1 MTAIITCSIEDATFE
16 SHFAIDKETPEYMIA
31 DEAYRLAILFAQT
44 QFIARFGRL
53 ISGYDFGEFLKNLIM
68 IIKSRR
74 ENDER
79 YFYGLLIGK
88 ELS

>member
-16 SHFAIDKETPEYMIA
+16 SRFAIDKETPEYMIE

-53 ISGYDFGEFLKNLIM
+53 ISGYDFGEFLKKLDYDYK
-68 IIKSRR
+68 IK
-74 ENDER
+74 EGE
-79 YFYGLLIGK
+79 
-88 ELS
+88 

>member
-16 SHFAIDKETPEYMIA
+16 SHFAIDKGTPEYMIA

-53 ISGYDFGEFLKNLIM
+53 IFGYDFGEFLKKLDYDYK
-68 IIKSRR
+68 IK
-74 ENDER
+74 EE
-79 YFYGLLIGK
+79 
-88 ELS
+88 E

>member
-44 QFIARFGRL
+44 QFITRFGRL
-53 ISGYDFGEFLKNLIM
+53 ISGYDFGEFLKKLDYDYK
-68 IIKSRR
+68 IK
-74 ENDER
+74 EE
-79 YFYGLLIGK
+79 
-88 ELS
+88 E

>member
-16 SHFAIDKETPEYMIA
+16 SHFAIDKGTPEYMIA

-53 ISGYDFGEFLKNLIM
+53 IYGYDFGEFLKKLDYDYK
-68 IIKSRR
+68 IK
-74 ENDER
+74 EE
-79 YFYGLLIGK
+79 
-88 ELS
+88 E

>member
-16 SHFAIDKETPEYMIA
+16 SHFAIDKETPEYMIE

-53 ISGYDFGEFLKNLIM
+53 TSGYDFGEFLKKLDYDYK
-68 IIKSRR
+68 IK
-74 ENDER
+74 EGE
-79 YFYGLLIGK
+79 
-88 ELS
+88 